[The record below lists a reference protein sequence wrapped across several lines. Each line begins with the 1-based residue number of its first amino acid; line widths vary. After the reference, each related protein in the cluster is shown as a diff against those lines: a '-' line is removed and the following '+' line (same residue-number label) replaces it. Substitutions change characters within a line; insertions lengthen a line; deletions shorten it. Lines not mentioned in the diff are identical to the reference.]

1 MPTTVEGL
9 GRCLLLIILGLS
21 LGITVLRIINR
32 RIHGPVPCNALLAE
46 PYLPTGK
53 NAMFDEIINEL
64 KEYGFNEKEAKNLL
78 SCVKSESPEQLKI
91 DAEKWI
97 KHVFDVCEKEQL
109 VRMVAMGFTHISY
122 KENEMFVEL
131 NAGFKESPSA
141 FLDS

>member
-1 MPTTVEGL
+1 
-9 GRCLLLIILGLS
+9 
-21 LGITVLRIINR
+21 
-32 RIHGPVPCNALLAE
+32 
-46 PYLPTGK
+46 
-53 NAMFDEIINEL
+53 MFDEIINEL